1 VRDEDGISSGEEG
14 YFGDIREIW
23 TVGLLLRWRVEIEL
37 WKMAC
42 GELVA

>member
-1 VRDEDGISSGEEG
+1 VKDEDGISSGGEG
-14 YFGDIREIW
+14 YFGDMREIW

-37 WKMAC
+37 WEMAC